1 MNEINRQSWRA
12 YLSAR
17 PATKLLVT
25 ASRTVMGFCSVFFFA
40 IFLTAAAQAQGVSG
54 QLDRGIGIVEKA
66 GESGVVGFLSL
77 ALVVAI
83 SSHALVLLAFFRY
96 MESQQKRPLMSN
108 EAAENQTRKLESAV
122 YNVLSRD
129 RDRRV

>member
-1 MNEINRQSWRA
+1 MNEINRQAWRE
-12 YLSAR
+12 YLSVR
-17 PATKLLVT
+17 PAIKLLVT
-25 ASRTVMGFCSVFFFA
+25 ASRTVMGFCGAFFLF
-40 IFLTAAAQAQGVSG
+40 IFLAAAAHAQGMSG

-96 MESQQKRPLMSN
+96 MESQQRRPLMSN
-108 EAAENQTRKLESAV
+108 DAAENQTRKLESAV

-129 RDRRV
+129 RDRGK

>member
-1 MNEINRQSWRA
+1 MNEINRQTWRA
-12 YLSAR
+12 YLSVR

-25 ASRTVMGFCSVFFFA
+25 ASRTVMGFCSVFFLF
-40 IFLTAAAQAQGVSG
+40 IFLAAAAQAQGMSG

-96 MESQQKRPLMSN
+96 MESQQKRPLMSDK
-108 EAAENQTRKLESAV
+108 AAEHQARELAGAV
-122 YNVLSRD
+122 YKVLERD
-129 RDRRV
+129 RERRT